1 MIIDYEILKFLW
13 WVLVGVLFIGFA
25 VTDGMDMGVGTL
37 LPFLGKNDA
46 ERRVIINTV
55 GPHWDGNQVWLI
67 TAGGA
72 IFAAWPLVYASAFS
86 GFYFAMLL
94 ALFALFFR
102 PVGFDYRSKIE
113 DPRWRNAWDWGL
125 FVGGAVPALVFGIA
139 FGNLLQG
146 VPFHLDELLRPFYTG
161 SFLGLL
167 WNPQNG
173 PFALLAGLISLG
185 MLTMHGAI
193 WLQLRTEEPIAS
205 RAKLWAKWTGLA
217 TIVAFAL
224 AGVWLTLGIE
234 GFRVVSMPALDATPN
249 PLTKEVVQEAG
260 AWLAN
265 YQQYPWSLIFPILGF
280 AGLGLAIQLSM
291 ANRPGLGLISS
302 SLGLTGIIVT
312 AGAAM
317 FPFIMPSSTNPNS
330 SLIAWDAVSSHRTL
344 TVMFWAAVIFVPLI
358 LAYTTWT
365 YRKMWRRVTVAE
377 IKAQDHLAY

>member
-1 MIIDYEILKFLW
+1 MILDYETLKFIW

-37 LPFLGKNDA
+37 LPFLGKTDD
-46 ERRVIINTV
+46 ERRVIINTI

-72 IFAAWPLVYASAFS
+72 IFAAWPLVYAAAFS

-113 DPRWRNAWDWGL
+113 DKRWRNAWDWGL

-146 VPFHLDELLRPFYTG
+146 VPFHLDNFLRPFYSG
-161 SFLGLL
+161 GFFGLL
-167 WNPQNG
+167 N

-193 WLQLRTEEPIAS
+193 WLQLRTADPIAS
-205 RAKLWAKWTGLA
+205 RAKVWAKKVGLA
-217 TIVAFAL
+217 TIVGFAI
-224 AGVWLTLGIE
+224 AGVWMSLGIE
-234 GFRVVSMPALDATPN
+234 GFRVVSMPELGATPN

-265 YQQYPWSLIFPILGF
+265 YGSHPWTLIFPLLGF
-280 AGLGLAIQLSM
+280 AGLGLGVLWSM
-291 ANRPGLGLISS
+291 SDRPGLGLVAS
-302 SLGLTGIIVT
+302 SLGLTGVIMT

-330 SLIAWDAVSSHRTL
+330 SLIAWDAVSSHLTL
-344 TVMFWAAVIFVPLI
+344 TVMFWAAMIFVPLI

-365 YRKMWRRVTVAE
+365 YAKMWRRVTVEE
-377 IKAQDHLAY
+377 IRAQDHLAY

>member
-1 MIIDYEILKFLW
+1 MILDYETLKFLW

-72 IFAAWPLVYASAFS
+72 IFAAWPLVYATAFS

-113 DPRWRNAWDWGL
+113 DARWRNAWDWGL
-125 FVGGAVPALVFGIA
+125 FIGGAVPALVFGIA

-146 VPFHLDELLRPFYTG
+146 VPFQLDEFLRPFYSG
-161 SFLGLL
+161 SFFGLL
-167 WNPQNG
+167 N
-173 PFALLAGLISLG
+173 PFALLVGVISLG

-193 WLQLRTEEPIAS
+193 WLQLRTEEPIVS
-205 RAKLWAKWTGLA
+205 RARVWAKWTGLA

-224 AGVWLTLGIE
+224 AGVWLTLGID
-234 GFRVVSMPALDATPN
+234 GFRVVSMPPLDATPN
-249 PLTKEVVQEAG
+249 PLTKEVVQEAW
-260 AWLAN
+260 AWIAN
-265 YQQYPWSLIFPILGF
+265 YKQYPWTLTFPILGF
-280 AGLGLAIQLSM
+280 AGLSLAILLSM
-291 ANRPGLGLISS
+291 RNRPGLGLIFS
-302 SLGLTGIIVT
+302 SLGLSGVIVT

-330 SLIAWDAVSSHRTL
+330 SLIAWDAVSSHLTL
-344 TVMFWAAVIFVPLI
+344 SVMFWAAMIFVPLI
-358 LAYTTWT
+358 LLYTTWT

>member
-1 MIIDYEILKFLW
+1 MILDFETLKFIW

-37 LPFLGKNDA
+37 LPFLGKNDD

-72 IFAAWPLVYASAFS
+72 IFAAWPLVYAAAFS

-102 PVGFDYRSKIE
+102 PVGFDYRSKIA
-113 DPRWRNAWDWGL
+113 DPRWRSAWDWGL
-125 FVGGAVPALVFGIA
+125 FIGGAVPALVFGIA

-146 VPFHLDELLRPFYTG
+146 VPFHLDEFLRPFYTG
-161 SFLGLL
+161 GFFGLL
-167 WNPQNG
+167 N

-193 WLQLRTEEPIAS
+193 WLQLRTEEPIAT
-205 RAKLWAKWTGLA
+205 RAKQWAKVTGLF
-217 TIVAFAL
+217 TIGAFAL
-224 AGVWLTLGIE
+224 AGIWLSIGID
-234 GFRVVSMPALDATPN
+234 GFRVVSMPELGATPN
-249 PLTKEVVQEAG
+249 PLTKEVVIDPS

-265 YQQYPWSLIFPILGF
+265 YRDYPLTLLFPILGF
-280 AGLGLAIQLSM
+280 AGLGGAVALSLQGR
-291 ANRPGLGLISS
+291 AGLGLIVSG
-302 SLGLTGIIVT
+302 LGITGIIMT

-317 FPFIMPSSTNPNS
+317 FPFIMPSSTMPNS
-330 SLIAWDAVSSHRTL
+330 SLIAWDATSSHLTL
-344 TVMFWAAVIFVPLI
+344 TVMFWAAAIFIPIILI
-358 LAYTTWT
+358 YTTWT
-365 YRKMWRRVTVAE
+365 YRRMWRRVTVAE
-377 IKAQDHLAY
+377 IKAQDSLAY

>member
-1 MIIDYEILKFLW
+1 MLDYETLKFVW

-25 VTDGMDMGVGTL
+25 VTDGLDMGVGAL
-37 LPFLGKNDA
+37 LPFLGRNDE

-72 IFAAWPLVYASAFS
+72 IFAAWPLVYATAFS

-102 PVGFDYRSKIE
+102 PVGFDYRSKIA

-146 VPFHLDELLRPFYTG
+146 VPFHLDDLLRPWYTG
-161 SFLGLL
+161 SFFGLL
-167 WNPQNG
+167 N

-185 MLTMHGAI
+185 MLVMHGAI
-193 WLQLRTEEPIAS
+193 WLQLRTAEPIAG
-205 RAKLWAKWTGLA
+205 RAKVVAKKAGLA

-224 AGVWLTLGIE
+224 AGVWLTIGVD
-234 GFRVVSMPALDATPN
+234 GYKVVSMPALDAAPN
-249 PLTKEVVQEAG
+249 PLTKEVVREG
-260 AWLAN
+260 FAWLTN
-265 YQQYPWSLIFPILGF
+265 YATHPWTLLFPLLGF
-280 AGLGLAIQLSM
+280 AGMGLAVLASM
-291 ANRPGLGLISS
+291 SDRPGWGLVAG

-317 FPFIMPSSTNPNS
+317 FPFILPSSTNPNS
-330 SLIAWDAVSSHRTL
+330 SLIAWDAVSSHLTL

-365 YRKMWRRVTVAE
+365 YAKMWRRVTVEE
-377 IKAQDHLAY
+377 IRAQDHLAY

>member
-1 MIIDYEILKFLW
+1 MILDFETLKFLW

-37 LPFLGKNDA
+37 LPFLGKNDD
-46 ERRVIINTV
+46 ERRVIINTI

-72 IFAAWPLVYASAFS
+72 IFAAWPLVYATAFS

-102 PVGFDYRSKIE
+102 PVGFDYRSKIAS
-113 DPRWRNAWDWGL
+113 PVWRNAWDWGL
-125 FVGGAVPALVFGIA
+125 FIGGAVPALVFGIA

-146 VPFHLDELLRPFYTG
+146 VPFHLDELLRPYYTG
-161 SFLGLL
+161 SFFGLL
-167 WNPQNG
+167 N

-193 WLQLRTEEPIAS
+193 WLQLRADEPIAS
-205 RAKLWAKWTGLA
+205 RAKQWAKVTGLV
-217 TIVAFAL
+217 TIVGFAL
-224 AGVWLTLGIE
+224 AGLWMTFFID
-234 GFRVVSMPALDATPN
+234 GFRVVSMPPLDATPN
-249 PLTKEVVQEAG
+249 PLTKEVVIASG

-265 YQQYPWSLIFPILGF
+265 YWNHPWTLLFPILGF
-280 AGLGLAIQLSM
+280 AGLGYAVSLSLQD
-291 ANRPGLGLISS
+291 RPGLGLIVSA
-302 SLGLTGIIVT
+302 GGITGIIMT

-317 FPFIMPSSTNPNS
+317 FPFIMPSSTNPGS
-330 SLIAWDAVSSHRTL
+330 SLIAWDATSSHLTL
-344 TVMFWAAVIFVPLI
+344 TVMFWAAVIFIPII

-365 YRKMWRRVTVAE
+365 YARMWRRVTIAE
-377 IKAQDHLAY
+377 IREQDTLAY

>member
-1 MIIDYEILKFLW
+1 MILDYETLKFVW
-13 WVLVGVLFIGFA
+13 WVLVGVLLIGFA
-25 VTDGMDMGVGTL
+25 VTDGLDMGVGAL
-37 LPFLGKNDA
+37 LPFLGKNDE

-72 IFAAWPLVYASAFS
+72 IFAAWPLVYATAFS

-102 PVGFDYRSKIE
+102 PVGFDYRSKIA

-146 VPFHLDELLRPFYTG
+146 VPFHLDDLLRPWYTG
-161 SFLGLL
+161 SFFGLL
-167 WNPQNG
+167 N

-185 MLTMHGAI
+185 MLVMHGAI
-193 WLQLRTEEPIAS
+193 WLQLRTAEPIS
-205 RAKLWAKWTGLA
+205 GRAKVVAKKAGLA

-224 AGVWLTLGIE
+224 AGVWLTIGVD
-234 GFRVVSMPALDATPN
+234 GYKVVSMPALDATPN
-249 PLTKEVVQEAG
+249 PLTKEVVRDG
-260 AWLAN
+260 LGWLAN
-265 YQQYPWSLIFPILGF
+265 YGAYPWTLLFPLLGF
-280 AGLGLAIQLSM
+280 AGMGLAVLASM
-291 ANRPGLGLISS
+291 SDRPGWGLVAG

-330 SLIAWDAVSSHRTL
+330 SLIAWDAVSSHLTL

-365 YRKMWRRVTVAE
+365 YAKMWRRVTVEE
-377 IKAQDHLAY
+377 IRAQDHLAY

>member
-1 MIIDYEILKFLW
+1 MILDYEILKLVW
-13 WVLVGVLFIGFA
+13 WLLVGVLFIGFA

-72 IFAAWPLVYASAFS
+72 IFAAWPLVYGAAFS

-113 DPRWRNAWDWGL
+113 NKAWRNAWDWGL
-125 FVGGAVPALVFGIA
+125 FIGGAVPALVFGIA

-146 VPFHLDELLRPFYTG
+146 VPFHLDELLRPYYTG
-161 SFLGLL
+161 SFFALL
-167 WNPQNG
+167 N

-185 MLTMHGAI
+185 MLTLHGAI
-193 WLQLRTEEPIAS
+193 WLQLRTAEPIAS
-205 RAKLWAKWTGLA
+205 RAKAWAKVTGLA
-217 TIVAFAL
+217 TIIGFAL
-224 AGVWLTLGIE
+224 AGLWVTFFVD
-234 GFRVVSMPALDATPN
+234 GFRVVSMPPTDAIPN
-249 PLTKEVVQEAG
+249 PLTKEVVIEPF

-265 YQQYPWSLIFPILGF
+265 YGRYPWTLLFPIMGF
-280 AGLGLAIQLSM
+280 AGLGYAISLSM
-291 ANRPGLGLISS
+291 QDRAGLGLIMS
-302 SLGLTGIIVT
+302 GVGITGIIMT
-312 AGAAM
+312 AGSAM
-317 FPFIMPSSTNPNS
+317 FPFIMPSSTNPGS
-330 SLIAWDAVSSHRTL
+330 SLIAWDATSSHLTL
-344 TVMFWAAVIFVPLI
+344 TVMFWAAVIFIPII

-365 YRKMWRRVTVAE
+365 YARMWRRITVEE
-377 IKAQDHLAY
+377 IEAQDKLAY

>member
-1 MIIDYEILKFLW
+1 MILDYEVLKLIW

-37 LPFLGKNDA
+37 LPFLGKNDL

-72 IFAAWPLVYASAFS
+72 IFAAWPLVYAAAFS

-113 DPRWRNAWDWGL
+113 NPMWRSAWDWGL
-125 FVGGAVPALVFGIA
+125 FIGGAVPALVFGIA

-146 VPFHLDELLRPFYTG
+146 VPFHLDELLRPYYTG
-161 SFLGLL
+161 SFFGLL
-167 WNPQNG
+167 N
-173 PFALLAGLISLG
+173 PFALLVGVVSLA

-193 WLQLRTEEPIAS
+193 WLQLRTGEPVAS
-205 RAKLWAKWTGLA
+205 RAKAVVKALGLTTIA
-217 TIVAFAL
+217 TFAL
-224 AGVWLTLGIE
+224 AGIWLAIAGY
-234 GFRVVSMPALDATPN
+234 GYSVVEMPGADAIPN
-249 PLTKEVVQEAG
+249 PLTKEVVADRWG
-260 AWLAN
+260 WLN
-265 YQQYPWSLIFPILGF
+265 SYKDWPLTLLFPILGF
-280 AGLGLAIQLSM
+280 AGLGGAISM
-291 ANRPGLGLISS
+291 SMQDRAGLGLILSG
-302 SLGLTGIIVT
+302 LGITGIIMT
-312 AGAAM
+312 AGSAM

-330 SLIAWDAVSSHRTL
+330 SLIAWDAVSSHLTL
-344 TVMFWAAVIFVPLI
+344 TVMFWAAMIFIPII

-365 YRKMWRRVTVAE
+365 YAKMWRRITTEE
-377 IKAQDHLAY
+377 IDAQKTLAY